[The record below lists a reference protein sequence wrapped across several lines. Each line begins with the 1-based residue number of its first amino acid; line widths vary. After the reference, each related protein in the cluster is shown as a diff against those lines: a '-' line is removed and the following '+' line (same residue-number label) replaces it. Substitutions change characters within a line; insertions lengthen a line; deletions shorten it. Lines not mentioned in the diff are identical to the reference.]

1 MRAGDEACETSELH
15 QETAAV
21 MARHGQ
27 AATFFLIEHLKR
39 TFPLVLLVPVL
50 VAVSSEVIDFA
61 SSLDV
66 DPRRGRFRCHDFA
79 LIQQSLPVA
88 IIH

>member
-1 MRAGDEACETSELH
+1 
-15 QETAAV
+15 

-27 AATFFLIEHLKR
+27 AATFFLNEHLKR

-50 VAVSSEVIDFA
+50 VAVSSEVIDLA

-66 DPRRGRFRCHDFA
+66 DPRWGRFRCHDFA
-79 LIQQSLPVA
+79 LIQQGLPVA